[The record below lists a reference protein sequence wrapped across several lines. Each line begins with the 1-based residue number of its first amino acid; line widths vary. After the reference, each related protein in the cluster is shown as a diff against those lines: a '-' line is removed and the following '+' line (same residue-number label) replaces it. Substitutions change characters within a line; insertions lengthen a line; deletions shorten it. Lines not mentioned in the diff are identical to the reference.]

1 MSSILP
7 LAILFAILLLAL
19 IGAVIFLLLQQTK
32 TNRQVM
38 EAAQTAAR
46 ENLTFLSSLQQ
57 QTLSSL
63 TESSAATQE
72 RLSSQ
77 LSASQ
82 TQLLQHLEV
91 QTQEVMTTLASSVNQ
106 ATASTSSTA
115 RLLSDLVA
123 SSQAMIAAKDSIAF
137 QQIRGASIGVTDP
150 GDGMPYPS
158 TEDLAQR
165 DAEAEAARLH
175 GLRIVNEGLASIM
188 KIAGVPDVDAYP
200 AAGSAFL
207 PAPQAQ

>member
-38 EAAQTAAR
+38 ESSQAAGR
-46 ENLTFLSSLQQ
+46 ENLSFLSSLQQ

-63 TESSAATQE
+63 SESSRATQE

-82 TQLLQHLEV
+82 TQLLQHLQV
-91 QTQEVMTTLASSVNQ
+91 QTQEVMTTLATAVNQ

-115 RLLSDLVA
+115 RQLSDLVA

-137 QQIRGASIGVTDP
+137 QQIRGASLGVTDS
-150 GDGMPYPS
+150 GDGQPYTS
-158 TEDLAQR
+158 VEDLAQR
-165 DAEAEAARLH
+165 DAEQEAARLQ
-175 GLRIVNEGLASIM
+175 GLRIAEQGLAQIM
-188 KIAGVPDVDAYP
+188 NLAGVPDVDAYP
-200 AAGSAFL
+200 TAGSGLPPAF
-207 PAPQAQ
+207 PAQ